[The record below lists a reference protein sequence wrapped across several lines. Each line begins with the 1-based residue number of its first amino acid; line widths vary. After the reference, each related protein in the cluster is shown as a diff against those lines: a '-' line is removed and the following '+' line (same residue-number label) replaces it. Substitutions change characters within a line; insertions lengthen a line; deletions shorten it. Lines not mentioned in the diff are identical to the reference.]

1 MNLKGQLESKGVTI
15 YRLAKD
21 LDISYATAK
30 TWVEN
35 PKAIRLD
42 KLYKIADYLDLN
54 IKDLI

>member
-42 KLYKIADYLDLN
+42 KL
-54 IKDLI
+54 